1 MKNLMINF
9 LAENISDSARSE
21 FMHAVRYENLSM
33 VMQLLNDTISKLEK
47 KILNEKGTYSA
58 EEVQAFNVQLTNT
71 QTELEGTE

>member
-21 FMHAVRYENLSM
+21 FMNAVRYENLSM

-58 EEVQAFNVQLTNT
+58 E
-71 QTELEGTE
+71 